1 MERREK
7 IKTFKDLKFDEEQ
20 KMKTNA
26 EVLESGNITIR
37 YEILPDTVIFAY
49 YKNNICIG
57 TKIYK
62 TNIKVPEYNGLP
74 F

>member
-1 MERREK
+1 
-7 IKTFKDLKFDEEQ
+7 
-20 KMKTNA
+20 MKTNA

-49 YKNNICIG
+49 YKNNTCIG
-57 TKIYK
+57 TKMYK